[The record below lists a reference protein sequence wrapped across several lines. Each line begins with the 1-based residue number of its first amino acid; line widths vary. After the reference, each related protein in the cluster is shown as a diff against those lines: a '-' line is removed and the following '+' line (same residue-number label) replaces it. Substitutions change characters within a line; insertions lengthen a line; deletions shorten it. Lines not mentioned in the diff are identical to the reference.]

1 MRHRRKNHALF
12 SPIPRLTCNA
22 TVISVATPMRRSF
35 AVLSFLAFLVACAG
49 APVQEMSD
57 ARQAIQA
64 ARAAGAPTRAP
75 DDFSAAQAAIQRAES
90 QLQQHEYSS
99 ARQAAIEA
107 KHDASVALAQAQSTG
122 GTNPSP

>member
-1 MRHRRKNHALF
+1 ML
-12 SPIPRLTCNA
+12 
-22 TVISVATPMRRSF
+22 RSF
-35 AVLSFLAFLVACAG
+35 AALSFLACLVACAS

-90 QLQQHEYSS
+90 HLQQHEYSR
-99 ARQAAIEA
+99 AKMAAIEA
-107 KHDASVALAQAQSTG
+107 KHDASVALAQAQGASSAD
-122 GTNPSP
+122 PPH